1 MQTEIWKKSPLLP
14 DNYEVSNLGRIRHF
28 YKGDY
33 HIKGLR
39 LLKDGYYEVK
49 FGVNGK
55 KTSKRVSRCIAT
67 AFIPN
72 PNNLSDV
79 NHINFNKLDNS
90 VSNLEWLSNRDNVR
104 HYYEKASKPVYK
116 YTKKGELLCVYS
128 SQVEAARVEGYK
140 YAASIH
146 QCITGSIKTAYGYIW
161 GNRELPKEHFI
172 EYNQWVERNKRRVA
186 CYTKD
191 GQLVKVYT
199 RASEAKLDGYSECS
213 ISDCLAGKQKTHRKL
228 VWKVYIKND
237 TQTR

>member
-14 DNYEVSNLGRIRHF
+14 DHYEVSNLGRIRHF
-28 YKGDY
+28 YKGEY

-72 PNNLSDV
+72 PDNLSDV

-90 VSNLEWLSNRDNVR
+90 VSNLEWLSNRDNVK

-116 YTKKGELLCVYS
+116 YTKQGELLCVYS
-128 SQVEAARVEGYK
+128 SQAEATRVEGHK
-140 YAASIH
+140 YAVSVH
-146 QCITGSIKTAYGYIW
+146 QCVRGMSRTAYGYIW
-161 GNRELPKEHFI
+161 SEKILTQEHFI
-172 EYNQWVERNKRRVA
+172 EYNQWVESNKRNVA

-191 GQLVKVYT
+191 GQLVKVYGSA
-199 RASEAKLDGYSECS
+199 REATIDGYKDNRISECLS
-213 ISDCLAGKQKTHRKL
+213 GKSKTHRKL
-228 VWKVYIKND
+228 VWKKYNRYVGEVE
-237 TQTR
+237 